1 MTRKEILDEIFK
13 DIDENERK
21 LIDPLINEV
30 VFLENQMQELKK
42 IPFISVHPKNPTLQK
57 KTEAAKLYKEC
68 TQSYMNAIRILCSL
82 LHKVDGGEEDI
93 VAKFMEN
100 LNSGQ
105 CV

>member
-1 MTRKEILDEIFK
+1 MTRKEILDDIFK
-13 DIDENERK
+13 DINENERK

-30 VFLENQMQELKK
+30 IFLENQMQELKK

-68 TQSYMNAIRILCSL
+68 SQSYMNAIRILCSL
-82 LHKVDGGEEDI
+82 LHKIEGGEEDP

-100 LNSGQ
+100 LNSE
-105 CV
+105 